1 MTKSRSKSDPLSQTS
16 KTFAKEWMKENIYGY
31 RKEIHSKYL
40 EKGTVLEDIA
50 IDKAIE
56 WLDLPFVIKNE
67 KSFEDEFFTG
77 TPDLILENEVI
88 DIKCSYDCFTFPLFE
103 EELPTD
109 DYYYQ
114 LQVYMH
120 LTGKKKGRVVYVLL
134 NTPEEIAPWEEEK
147 DYDDLDKK
155 YRVKSY
161 EFDFDEKVI
170 EDLKEK
176 VLLTR
181 EYLKEITKWIQ

>member
-1 MTKSRSKSDPLSQTS
+1 
-16 KTFAKEWMKENIYGY
+16 MKENIYGY
-31 RKEIHSKYL
+31 RKEIQSKYL

-134 NTPEEIAPWEEEK
+134 NTPEEIAPWEEKK

>member
-1 MTKSRSKSDPLSQTS
+1 
-16 KTFAKEWMKENIYGY
+16 MKENIYGY
-31 RKEIHSKYL
+31 RKEIKSKYL

>member
-31 RKEIHSKYL
+31 RKEIQSKYL

>member
-31 RKEIHSKYL
+31 RKEIKSKYL